1 METPEQL
8 APTPDKRNWF
18 KVSAIGLGRFLCM
31 VTGIRSDSPH
41 HAASLYVLFA
51 GLFVEII
58 LINNFLMHKS
68 QSIRAAESP
77 TSALIGWIV
86 IVLLLP
92 LFLHQFMIVR
102 NFTLMHAGTHDDRDI
117 PFADS
122 AAFDGKHRK
131 YLSGFYACC
140 FFLKSI
146 VEFCIYLLFGVIS
159 GEAGYLYAVGSVNA
173 SKSGAFT
180 WVEQNMLGSAP
191 LREALEGLFV
201 IGALSL
207 CMLVVLWDVLVAIA
221 IRSPKGGD
229 ALRTRY
235 ERVLVWFFVLDFFSL
250 ALWMVIGSFI
260 FPYLNNHIG
269 EPTEFNKFIILIF
282 LSGVYLIASVVR
294 LWKGIRRL
302 GKEPSLQHAKLV
314 AI

>member
-1 METPEQL
+1 M
-8 APTPDKRNWF
+8 D
-18 KVSAIGLGRFLCM
+18 
-31 VTGIRSDSPH
+31 
-41 HAASLYVLFA
+41 
-51 GLFVEII
+51 
-58 LINNFLMHKS
+58 KS
-68 QSIRAAESP
+68 QSVRAAESP
-77 TSALIGWIV
+77 ASELIGWI
-86 IVLLLP
+86 IIILLLP
-92 LFLHQFMIVR
+92 LFSHQFMIVR

-117 PFADS
+117 PLTDP
-122 AAFDGKHRK
+122 AAFDGRARK
-131 YLSGFYACC
+131 YSSGLFACC

-173 SKSGAFT
+173 SKSAVFT
-180 WVEQNMLGSAP
+180 WVQQNMLGNAS

-207 CMLVVLWDVLVAIA
+207 CMLVLLWDVLVAIA
-221 IRSPKGGD
+221 IRSPKKGN
-229 ALRTRY
+229 ALRNRY
-235 ERVLVWFFVLDFFSL
+235 GRVLKWFFVLDVFSL
-250 ALWMVIGSFI
+250 ALWVVIGSFI
-260 FPYLNNHIG
+260 FSDLNNQIG
-269 EPTEFNKFIILIF
+269 RPTEFNKFIVLIF